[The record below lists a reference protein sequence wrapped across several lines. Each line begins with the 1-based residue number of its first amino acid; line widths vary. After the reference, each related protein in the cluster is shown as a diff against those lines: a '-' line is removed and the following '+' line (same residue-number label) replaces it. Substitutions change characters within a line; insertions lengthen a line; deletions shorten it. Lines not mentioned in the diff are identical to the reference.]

1 MYMNNTDR
9 DNTIIEFFN
18 LCGIPINSFND
29 LNNFIF
35 ERDLLLNLDT
45 YQNAKLFI
53 PKFKLIFS
61 SSYLNALHDNAQLNQ
76 KWPFINFVRQIL
88 SSIGFKLVPI
98 RKANGYSKNKLK
110 LYKRFFKIQKLI
122 L

>member
-1 MYMNNTDR
+1 MYMNNTNKDY
-9 DNTIIEFFN
+9 TIIEFFN
-18 LCGIPINSFND
+18 LCGIPIYSFND

-45 YQNAKLFI
+45 YQKAKLFI
-53 PKFKLIFS
+53 PKFKKLFS
-61 SSYLNALHDNAQLNQ
+61 SSYLNALHDNAQINQ

-98 RKANGYSKNKLK
+98 RKANGYSKDKQK

-122 L
+122 S

>member
-1 MYMNNTDR
+1 MYMNNTDK

-18 LCGIPINSFND
+18 LCGIQILSFND

-45 YQNAKLFI
+45 YQKAKLFI
-53 PKFKLIFS
+53 PKFKQIFS
-61 SSYLNALHDNAQLNQ
+61 SSYLNALHDNAQINQ

-98 RKANGYSKNKLK
+98 RKANGYSKDKQK

-122 L
+122 S